1 MSLVAGRAEGHVSLR
16 RACKGQVP
24 GRLSGHRFQTTCSSY
39 LAQLLY
45 LNNMSIQ
52 EKADQI
58 INLQRS
64 IFDQINQLIE
74 MRTEDVLKW
83 ADEKMHQEEYSEQ
96 EVPEVD
102 KAFSIIGFPE
112 NLEYFVRHLSP

>member
-1 MSLVAGRAEGHVSLR
+1 
-16 RACKGQVP
+16 
-24 GRLSGHRFQTTCSSY
+24 
-39 LAQLLY
+39 
-45 LNNMSIQ
+45 MSIQ

-83 ADEKMHQEEYSEQ
+83 ADEKIHQEEYSEQ